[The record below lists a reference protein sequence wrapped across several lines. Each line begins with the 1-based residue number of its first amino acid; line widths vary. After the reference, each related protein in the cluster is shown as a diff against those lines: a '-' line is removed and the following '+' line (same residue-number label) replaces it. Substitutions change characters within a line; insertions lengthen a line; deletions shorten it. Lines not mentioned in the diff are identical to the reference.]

1 MRFQVLINTIC
12 RGRVASSIAAFETYE
27 AAETAV
33 ERITADSGD
42 QGDYVSMWAV
52 RLYKKA

>member
-1 MRFQVLINTIC
+1 MRFQVLINTFC
-12 RGRVASSIAAFETYE
+12 SGRVSSSIAAFETYE

-33 ERITADSGD
+33 ERIIANSGD